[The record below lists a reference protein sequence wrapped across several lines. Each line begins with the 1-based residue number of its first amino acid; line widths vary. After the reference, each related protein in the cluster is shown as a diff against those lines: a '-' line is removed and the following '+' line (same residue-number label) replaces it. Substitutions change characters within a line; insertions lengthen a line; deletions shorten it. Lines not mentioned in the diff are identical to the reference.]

1 MTLRAS
7 MLKARIAKLEKELA
21 KEEGKECEADGA
33 SMIKGCD
40 KAFNELPPPPKAPK
54 TAEDEDLPPP
64 PPAEFTAKAE
74 RRASVRA
81 AMERAIRRRA
91 MRKAMERRAGA
102 EDKIDQDYLTDVEGI
117 TKTPSGVVPSIRIIR
132 KLRSASVS
140 LDRIADQ
147 LEKQG
152 KIALAYR
159 VDRVADEIDAR
170 ADVIEARIAKLSK

>member
-21 KEEGKECEADGA
+21 KEECKECEADGA
-33 SMIKGCD
+33 SMIKGKC
-40 KAFNELPPPPKAPK
+40 AANELPPPPAAPNP
-54 TAEDEDLPPP
+54 AGDEELPP
-64 PPAEFTAKAE
+64 PPAEFTAKAR

-91 MRKAMERRAGA
+91 MRKAMQRKAGA

-117 TKTPSGVVPSIRIIR
+117 THTPSGVVPSIR

-170 ADVIEARIAKLSK
+170 IAKLSK

>member
-33 SMIKGCD
+33 SMIKGKCAAD
-40 KAFNELPPPPKAPK
+40 ELPPPPEAPK
-54 TAEDEDLPPP
+54 TAADEDLPPP
-64 PPAEFTAKAE
+64 PPAEFTATAE

-117 TKTPSGVVPSIRIIR
+117 THTPSGVLPSIR

-170 ADVIEARIAKLSK
+170 IAKLSK